1 MSNGSSAASANTNSD
16 PSAFAPST
24 SAIWINAL
32 WFLSLALSVSVSL
45 IVMLAKQWCYS
56 YMSGRSGQ
64 PHIQARSRQRRLEE
78 LERWKMPEILAFLPT
93 LIHLSLCL
101 IINLWDA
108 HVGVAAP
115 VLATTAITVFFYS
128 LTTVLPIAF
137 ELCPYNTPL
146 SQFLKGSPDNIKWL
160 RTTLTNTCLDAAK
173 RVANPQMVMANIA
186 SNSLWPI
193 FSRERQRRHGQ
204 GGDRKAASDDPNSD
218 SVMDHLTSRSIC
230 WLLANSQD
238 IRSVDTA
245 LQAIA
250 GADYRL
256 PTKPLLDCG
265 AHGLITQRFRGCF
278 ISHPHSGFSFLANPN
293 SADVASL
300 YGRGLEFFMKDRKH
314 LDLVEHALKL
324 GPGGGFA
331 IRRGYQC
338 LQYDL
343 GRTRP
348 NLAAFGLSG
357 VSTWWSMRS
366 HLGQVPPGILKEALV
381 MLERHIT
388 SESTL
393 HPVGLVAVIDGIS
406 AEAQVWMH
414 KITPRERALYP
425 LALVRLLS
433 QLDQTSLGRARPAI
447 ATCLASFAFIFARL
461 YPVQLA
467 TASVNMSQSPG
478 LMFLHYYALDDAR
491 ARDTEALLVYG
502 LLGLLRDRE
511 AYELSDSEI
520 DTIVQQLCLVYTIRP
535 PPSGVSFPFIPP
547 PSNLNTVA
555 IQTFLLMLSAETRQ
569 TLTSDTLGSLLRALM
584 PYSYM
589 WESKSNTIYKTVA
602 EIFRQPDSGPSRLA
616 WDNWLDSRWTPYYV
630 TDMLHLFDGHHTF
643 QHIASLLGEN
653 ELEMP
658 AVPFAMR
665 HALSMLDQ
673 VFEFDRRTAA
683 WRGGSVMYRGLARS
697 VGCQLVRDGMNPATM
712 TRSSPTELVQ
722 PLLEAW
728 ITQLDDL
735 KDQVP
740 ADILNSGFLIL
751 LLRINALNYLSG
763 RVNNLLKYCTTRV
776 SEVRDL

>member
-1 MSNGSSAASANTNSD
+1 
-16 PSAFAPST
+16 
-24 SAIWINAL
+24 
-32 WFLSLALSVSVSL
+32 
-45 IVMLAKQWCYS
+45 
-56 YMSGRSGQ
+56 
-64 PHIQARSRQRRLEE
+64 
-78 LERWKMPEILAFLPT
+78 
-93 LIHLSLCL
+93 
-101 IINLWDA
+101 
-108 HVGVAAP
+108 
-115 VLATTAITVFFYS
+115 
-128 LTTVLPIAF
+128 
-137 ELCPYNTPL
+137 
-146 SQFLKGSPDNIKWL
+146 
-160 RTTLTNTCLDAAK
+160 
-173 RVANPQMVMANIA
+173 
-186 SNSLWPI
+186 
-193 FSRERQRRHGQ
+193 
-204 GGDRKAASDDPNSD
+204 
-218 SVMDHLTSRSIC
+218 
-230 WLLANSQD
+230 
-238 IRSVDTA
+238 
-245 LQAIA
+245 
-250 GADYRL
+250 
-256 PTKPLLDCG
+256 
-265 AHGLITQRFRGCF
+265 
-278 ISHPHSGFSFLANPN
+278 
-293 SADVASL
+293 
-300 YGRGLEFFMKDRKH
+300 
-314 LDLVEHALKL
+314 
-324 GPGGGFA
+324 
-331 IRRGYQC
+331 
-338 LQYDL
+338 
-343 GRTRP
+343 
-348 NLAAFGLSG
+348 
-357 VSTWWSMRS
+357 
-366 HLGQVPPGILKEALV
+366 
-381 MLERHIT
+381 
-388 SESTL
+388 
-393 HPVGLVAVIDGIS
+393 
-406 AEAQVWMH
+406 
-414 KITPRERALYP
+414 
-425 LALVRLLS
+425 
-433 QLDQTSLGRARPAI
+433 
-447 ATCLASFAFIFARL
+447 
-461 YPVQLA
+461 
-467 TASVNMSQSPG
+467 MSQPPG

-697 VGCQLVRDGMNPATM
+697 VGCQLVRDGMNAATM